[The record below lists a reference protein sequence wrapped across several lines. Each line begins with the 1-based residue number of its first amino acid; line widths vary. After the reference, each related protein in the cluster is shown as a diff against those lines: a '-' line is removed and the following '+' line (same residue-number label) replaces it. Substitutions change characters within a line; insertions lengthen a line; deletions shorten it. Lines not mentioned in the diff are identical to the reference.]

1 MKSIKA
7 IQKTL
12 LLFFFISTA
21 LVANNK
27 VGFTTFDVYS
37 KHRNHDIKTM
47 VFYPS
52 SDKEEFILGKHK
64 LFMSQSVALDGTLKK
79 GKYPLIFLSH
89 GGLRSAPNK
98 IDWLAKVLAQKGFI
112 VLLTRSKL
120 DKKIAFYEPWF
131 RANDMLISLE
141 KLKESE
147 KFKDSIDYE
156 NINSVGFLLG
166 ATSLALSSSA
176 KLNIESYKNQCLN
189 TQSLDCTW
197 YKKNDI
203 DLKSFD
209 MSFIE
214 NIEVLLPSKKV
225 VLFDMEYSKMF
236 DKNSLKYAMSNFLFV
251 NLSDQKVLDNS
262 HFKDGFLYKNIKNAN
277 VFSSFSLC
285 TKKGEIILKGTK
297 EKPNLC
303 SQKSIEKR
311 DFYDII
317 ITEILSYL
325 IIEKEVL

>member
-21 LVANNK
+21 LLANNK

-37 KHRNHDIKTM
+37 KHRNSDIKSM

-52 SDKEEFILGKHK
+52 VDNEEFVLGKHK
-64 LFMSQSVALDGTLKK
+64 LFVSQSVALDGALKK

-89 GGLRSAPNK
+89 GGLRSASNQ
-98 IDWLAKVLAQKGFI
+98 IDWLAKALVQKGFI

-120 DKKIAFYEPWF
+120 DKTTAFYEPWL
-131 RANDMLISLE
+131 RANDMHISFE
-141 KLKESE
+141 KLKETE
-147 KFKDSIDYE
+147 KFKNSIDYK

-166 ATSLALSSSA
+166 ATSLALYSSA
-176 KLNIESYKNQCLN
+176 KLNYVEYKNQCLN

-197 YKKNDI
+197 FKENGI

-209 MSFIE
+209 E
-214 NIEVLLPSKKV
+214 NFLKSIQISIPSKKA
-225 VLFDMEYSKMF
+225 VLFDMEYSQMF
-236 DKNSLKYAMSNFLFV
+236 DKNSLNHNIQDFYFI
-251 NLSDQKVLDNS
+251 NLSNQKVLDNS
-262 HFKDGFLYKNIKNAN
+262 HFKDSFIYEKIKDSN

-285 TKKGEIILKGTK
+285 TKKGKIILKGTK
-297 EKPNLC
+297 QNPNLC
-303 SQKSIEKR
+303 YEDKVSKEQIHKK
-311 DFYDII
+311 II
-317 ITEILSYL
+317 DKIVGIL
-325 IIEKEVL
+325 K

>member
-21 LVANNK
+21 LLANNK

-37 KHRNHDIKTM
+37 KHRNYDIKTM

-52 SDKEEFILGKHK
+52 VDNEEFILGKHK
-64 LFMSQSVALDGTLKK
+64 LFVSQSVALDGALKK
-79 GKYPLIFLSH
+79 DKYPLVFLSH
-89 GGLRSAPNK
+89 GGLRSASNQ
-98 IDWLAKVLAQKGFI
+98 IDWLAKALVQKGFV
-112 VLLTRSKL
+112 VLLTKSKL
-120 DKKIAFYEPWF
+120 DKTTAFYEPWL
-131 RANDMLISLE
+131 RANDMLISFE
-141 KLKESE
+141 KLKETE

-156 NINSVGFLLG
+156 NINSVGILLG

-176 KLNIESYKNQCLN
+176 KLNLESYKNQCLN

-197 YKKNDI
+197 YEENGI

-209 MSFIE
+209 VEFIE
-214 NIEVLLPSKKV
+214 DIKVSIPSKKA
-225 VLFDMEYSKMF
+225 VLFDMEYSNMF
-236 DKNSLKYAMSNFLFV
+236 DKNSLKNSTTSFLFI
-251 NLSDQKVLDNS
+251 NLSNQKVLDNS

-285 TKKGEIILKGTK
+285 TKKGEIILKGTN

-311 DFYDII
+311 AFHDII

>member
-1 MKSIKA
+1 MKILNK
-7 IQKTL
+7 KTL
-12 LLFFFISTA
+12 FILLLLSTA

-37 KHRNHDIKTM
+37 KHRNYDIKTM

-52 SDKEEFILGKHK
+52 SDKEEFVLGKHK
-64 LFMSQSVALDGTLKK
+64 LFLSQRLALDGALKK

-89 GGLRSAPNK
+89 GGLRSASNQ

-120 DKKIAFYEPWF
+120 DKKTAFYEPWL
-131 RANDMLISLE
+131 RANDMFISFE
-141 KLKESE
+141 KLKETE

-189 TQSLDCTW
+189 TQSLDCSW
-197 YKKNDI
+197 YKENGI

-209 MSFIE
+209 ENFIK
-214 NIEVLLPSKKV
+214 NIQISIPSKKA
-225 VLFDMEYSKMF
+225 VLFDMEHSQMF
-236 DKNSLKYAMSNFLFV
+236 DKNSLNHNIQDFYFI
-251 NLSDQKVLDNS
+251 NLSNQKVLDNS
-262 HFKDGFLYKNIKNAN
+262 HFKDSFIYEKIKDSN

-285 TKKGEIILKGTK
+285 TKKGMMILKGTK
-297 EKPNLC
+297 QNPNLC
-303 SQKSIEKR
+303 YEDKVSKEQIHKK
-311 DFYDII
+311 II
-317 ITEILSYL
+317 DKIVGIL
-325 IIEKEVL
+325 K